1 MFSND
6 RMKTDIGNFWSSS
19 DMWYIVTAV
28 LIVDVIGIF
37 LFRYYPTF
45 FGSAL
50 NKWYTDYGLI
60 ASISDITIILIG
72 ILSARLIYT
81 YFLRDSYGW
90 SAPLFIGLLLIVQL
104 IHDLLFYLFVILPI
118 PQGRNAIIDLFKT
131 YAKELSWTV
140 YVGDAIMVVSSAAIA
155 MALKNYGDSIT
166 SSSAIAALYSLTYIL
181 FTKPV

>member
-1 MFSND
+1 MFGKD
-6 RMKTDIGNFWSSS
+6 RMKTDIGDFWSSG

-50 NKWYTDYGLI
+50 NKWYTDYGLV

-72 ILSARLIYT
+72 ILIARFIYT
-81 YFLRDSYGW
+81 VFLRPTYGW
-90 SAPLFIGLLLIVQL
+90 STLLFTGLLLIVQL
-104 IHDLLFYLFVILPI
+104 IHDFLFYIFVILPI
-118 PQGRNAIIDLFKT
+118 PQGRNSIIDLFKT
-131 YAKELSWTV
+131 YAKELGWKI
-140 YVGDAIMVVSSAAIA
+140 YIGDAIMIVSSAFIA

-166 SSSAIAALYSLTYIL
+166 ASSAIAALYSLTYIL